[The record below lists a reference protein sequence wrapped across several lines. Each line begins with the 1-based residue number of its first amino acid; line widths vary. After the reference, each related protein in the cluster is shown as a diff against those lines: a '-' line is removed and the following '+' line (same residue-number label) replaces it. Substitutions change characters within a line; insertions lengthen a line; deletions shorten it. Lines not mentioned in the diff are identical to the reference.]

1 MSEYITVAGIVQF
14 DPRTRQAAG
23 KEVKDVAIRSIANN
37 KMINITVW
45 PEQQTHSINKGDFIV
60 ADGKYSQSMGQNKDG
75 EQQTYHNLSASVL
88 HNLTGGNGAATKSA
102 VKEAA
107 LSDAGDD
114 FPF

>member
-45 PEQQTHSINKGDFIV
+45 PEQQTQTINKGDFIV

-88 HNLTGGNGAATKSA
+88 HNLTGSNGTAVKSA
-102 VKEAA
+102 VKEAVS
-107 LSDAGDD
+107 SDTDDD